1 MDDAGNPASEDPRIH
16 RSPDDTDINLT
27 EATLA
32 LHDWE
37 EEEEHRR
44 EEAISNRKSFEG
56 LQIDPDIDFYPEVSD
71 REPGDR
77 NIVRA
82 GFDIHPQVTFW
93 AS

>member
-1 MDDAGNPASEDPRIH
+1 MDADETGAGVDPRIH

-37 EEEEHRR
+37 EEERQR
-44 EEAISNRKSFEG
+44 EETVHKRAKFEG
-56 LQIDPDIDFYPEVSD
+56 LQVDPDIDFYPEVAD

-77 NIVRA
+77 NIVRI
-82 GFDIHPQVTFW
+82 GFDIHRR
-93 AS
+93 